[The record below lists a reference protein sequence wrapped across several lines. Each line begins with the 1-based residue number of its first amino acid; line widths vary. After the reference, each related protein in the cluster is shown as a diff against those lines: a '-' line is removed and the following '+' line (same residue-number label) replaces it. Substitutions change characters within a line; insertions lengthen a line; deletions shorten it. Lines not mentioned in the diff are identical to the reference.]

1 MHVESASRLSVW
13 RAQVRHIS
21 VGNMLYL
28 YIQIHYFK
36 EINEAIKEIAGL
48 TTPINFLYF
57 IFIDRSSNRCAM

>member
-36 EINEAIKEIAGL
+36 EINEEIAGL